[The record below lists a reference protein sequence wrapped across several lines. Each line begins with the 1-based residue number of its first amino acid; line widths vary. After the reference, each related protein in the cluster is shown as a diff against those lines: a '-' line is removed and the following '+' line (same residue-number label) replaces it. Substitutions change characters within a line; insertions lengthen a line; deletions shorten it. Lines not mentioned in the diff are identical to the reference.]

1 VLSWATTDAACRLTF
16 EIVQFV
22 PRNTSNSSVATNV
35 KACREIIMAAGAHNT
50 PQILQLSG
58 IGPKQLLCSL
68 GIKTVVDLPGVGMN
82 FQDQPTLYMQYS
94 CKKLSSY
101 VPKSDADVETD
112 SKYPF
117 PTPDWILTNASWAA
131 EQLQIYKQNRTG
143 MPNDFT
149 QPLETTDKSHSR
161 SNDNSLLRRQRSR
174 FPPSPKCNH

>member
-1 VLSWATTDAACRLTF
+1 VYSSNHGSLLFLWLIAL
-16 EIVQFV
+16 QFV
-22 PRNTSNSSVATNV
+22 PRNASNSSVAINV

-58 IGPKQLLCSL
+58 VGPKQLLSSL
-68 GIKTVVDLPGVGMN
+68 GIKTIVDFPGVGRN

-94 CKKLSSY
+94 CKGFSSHR
-101 VPKSDADVETD
+101 SRADADVETD

-143 MPNDFT
+143 RSDHCS
-149 QPLETTDKSHSR
+149 QSLVIADK
-161 SNDNSLLRRQRSR
+161 
-174 FPPSPKCNH
+174 